1 MISYFCKNTG
11 MQIVPTNDGS
21 DTLYV
26 AAIDEHYHS
35 VFGAIT
41 ESEWVFIGSGLAY
54 SQRPGDLSVF
64 EVGFGTGLN
73 ALLACNWAI
82 THNRSLCY
90 HTIEK
95 FPIPP
100 DIVGRLNFTACLPAI
115 PEATELFH
123 TIHLSPW
130 NEKVNLHPCFSMQ
143 KIQGDMTVY
152 NPDTYFDVVFFDAFS
167 PDRQPEMWTAEIF
180 RKLYE
185 HMHTGGVL
193 ATYCV
198 KGLVKR
204 RLKEAGFAIEKLP
217 GPPGKRE
224 ILRAVK

>member
-11 MQIVPTNDGS
+11 MQIIPTADGS
-21 DTLYV
+21 DTLY
-26 AAIDEHYHS
+26 APGLDEHYHS

-41 ESEWVFIGSGLAY
+41 ESEWVFIRSGLQFSRQPA
-54 SQRPGDLSVF
+54 GISVF

-73 ALLACNWAI
+73 ALLACHFAI
-82 THNRSLCY
+82 AHNRQIIY

-95 FPIPP
+95 YPVAQ
-100 DIVGRLNFTACLPAI
+100 DIATRLNFAGCLPYI
-115 PEATELFH
+115 PEAAALFQAV
-123 TIHLSPW
+123 HLSPW
-130 NEKVNLHPCFSMQ
+130 NQVVNLHPCFAMQ
-143 KIQGDMTVY
+143 KIQGDMTVFTPEVCY
-152 NPDTYFDVVFFDAFS
+152 DVVFFDAFS

-193 ATYCV
+193 TTYCV